1 MITKKPALIYLLI
14 SFSILFCS
22 FISFQQENQAPV
34 IKIISP
40 QNSSSFDK
48 DASVTYKISISDKED
63 GDSKFDEINPKEVL
77 LEVRYLKSG
86 KVSLPNPQSNAGLNV
101 IMTSN
106 CITCHGFNT
115 KAMGPSFFDINK
127 RYPATKANIDSLV
140 KRIKD
145 GSTGIWG
152 KEKMPPHPELSVTDI
167 KSIAQWIMKNATDP
181 NANYYVG
188 TDGYFRIKPDAPAKG
203 VYQLTASY
211 TDHGLKDVPG
221 SKRLRGQDVVM
232 IRIK

>member
-1 MITKKPALIYLLI
+1 MITKRSALIYLLI
-14 SFSILFCS
+14 LLSVLFYS

-34 IKIISP
+34 VKILSP
-40 QNSSSFDK
+40 QNNSLFDK
-48 DASVTYKISISDKED
+48 DAQIVYKIGVSDKED

-77 LEVRYLKSG
+77 LEVRYLKGG
-86 KVSLPNPQSNAGLNV
+86 KASPANSQNNGLNV

-115 KAMGPSFFDINK
+115 KAMGPSFFDISK

-181 NANYYVG
+181 TANYYVG

-203 VYQLTASY
+203 IYQLTASY

-221 SKRLRGQDVVM
+221 SKRLRGQDVIT

>member
-1 MITKKPALIYLLI
+1 MITKRSGLICLLI
-14 SFSILFCS
+14 SVSVLFYS

-34 IKIISP
+34 VKIISP
-40 QNSSSFDK
+40 QNNSPFDK
-48 DASVTYKISISDKED
+48 DASVTYKISVSDKED

-77 LEVRYLKSG
+77 LKVRYLKNG
-86 KVSLPNPQSNAGLNV
+86 KALPANSQNNGLNV

-115 KAMGPSFFDINK
+115 KAMGPSFSDISK
-127 RYPATKANIDSLV
+127 RYPTTKANIDSLV

-145 GSTGIWG
+145 GSTGTWG
-152 KEKMPPHPELSVTDI
+152 KEKMPPHPELSVSDI

-181 NANYYVG
+181 NVNYYVG
-188 TDGYFRIKPDAPAKG
+188 TDGYFRFKAEAQKG
-203 VYQLTASY
+203 IYQLTASY

-221 SKRLRGQDVVM
+221 SKRLRGQDVIM
-232 IRIK
+232 IHIK

>member
-1 MITKKPALIYLLI
+1 MVKKRSAHIYLLI
-14 SFSILFCS
+14 ALSVISYT

-34 IKIISP
+34 VKIISP
-40 QNSSSFDK
+40 QNNSPFEK
-48 DASVTYKISISDKED
+48 DASVTYKISVSDKED

-77 LEVRYLKSG
+77 LEVRYLKNG
-86 KVSLPNPQSNAGLNV
+86 KASPTNSQNNGLNV
-101 IMTSN
+101 IMSSN
-106 CITCHGFNT
+106 CVTCHGFITN
-115 KAMGPSFFDINK
+115 AMGPSFFDISK
-127 RYPATKANIDSLV
+127 RYPAIKANIDSLV

-152 KEKMPPHPELSVTDI
+152 KEKMPPHPELSAADA
-167 KSIAQWIMKNATDP
+167 KSIAQWIIKNATDP
-181 NANYYVG
+181 NVNYYVG
-188 TDGYFRIKPDAPAKG
+188 TDGYFRIRPDAPDKG

-221 SKRLRGQDVVM
+221 SKRFRGQNAVS

>member
-1 MITKKPALIYLLI
+1 MIIKPGVIY
-14 SFSILFCS
+14 FSIFLSVFFYS

-34 IKIISP
+34 VKIISP
-40 QNSSSFDK
+40 QNNSPFDK
-48 DASVTYKISISDKED
+48 DAQIIYKISVSDMED

-77 LEVRYLKSG
+77 LEVRYLKGG
-86 KVSLPNPQSNAGLNV
+86 KASPANSQNIGLNV

-106 CITCHGFNT
+106 CVTCHGFNT
-115 KAMGPSFFDINK
+115 KAMGPSFFDISK

-145 GSTGIWG
+145 GSSGIWG
-152 KEKMPPHPELSVTDI
+152 KEKMPPHPELSVTGI
-167 KSIAQWIMKNATDP
+167 RSIAQWIMKNATDP
-181 NANYYVG
+181 NVNYYVG
-188 TDGYFRIKPDAPAKG
+188 ADGYFRIKPDAPAKG
-203 VYQLTASY
+203 IYQLTAGY

-221 SKRLRGQDVVM
+221 SKRLTGQDVIT